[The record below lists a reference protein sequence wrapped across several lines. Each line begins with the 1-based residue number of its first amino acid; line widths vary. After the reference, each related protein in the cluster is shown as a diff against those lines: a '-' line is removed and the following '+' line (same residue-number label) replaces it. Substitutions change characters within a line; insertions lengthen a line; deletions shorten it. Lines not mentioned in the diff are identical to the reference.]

1 MTHDIRTF
9 VKKRLKEEADEK
21 FRKFSASLLP
31 NIHNVLGVR
40 LPVLRKIAKEIYKKD
55 YKTYLNCKDFEF
67 MEETMLKGM
76 VIGLIKDKPENL
88 LPVISDFVNEIDNW
102 SVCDSFCCGLKFVR
116 ENKARVWKFLQHY
129 LASKKEYEIRFGCVM
144 LLTYFVEEEYLDLI
158 FEAVEKI
165 QTEDYYAKMA
175 IAWLISI
182 CFIKQPEKTMAFLHR
197 TKIQPWIYNKSIQK
211 ITESYR
217 ITTDTKQ
224 ILKTMK
230 R

>member
-1 MTHDIRTF
+1 MAQDITTF
-9 VKKRLKEEADEK
+9 VKKRLKEEVDEK
-21 FRKFSASLLP
+21 FRKFSASLIP
-31 NIHNVLGVR
+31 NINNVLGVR

-88 LPVISDFVNEIDNW
+88 LPVIADFVNEIDNW

-116 ENKARVWKFLQHY
+116 ENKTRVWKFLQPY
-129 LASKKEYEIRFGCVM
+129 LSSKKEYEIRFGCVM
-144 LLTYFVEEEYLDLI
+144 LLNYFAEEEYLDRI
-158 FEAVEKI
+158 FDAVEKI
-165 QTEDYYAKMA
+165 LSEDYYAKMS
-175 IAWLISI
+175 IAWLLSI
-182 CFIKQPEKTMAFLHR
+182 CFIKQPERTMAFLRR
-197 TKIQPWIYNKSIQK
+197 TNDI
-211 ITESYR
+211 
-217 ITTDTKQ
+217 KQ